1 VTDHYTCKLCYS
13 HYSECECP
21 SYNEHR
27 AWETLK
33 DVPNVMGLIKRG
45 EKDYLLVINSFRD
58 KDGAAFNGSQLIPGG
73 NLFVAQLS
81 ETAIFERWPTKW
93 LFDKREKATQ

>member
-21 SYNEHR
+21 SYNELR
-27 AWETLK
+27 AWEMLK
-33 DVPNVMGLIKRG
+33 DVPNVMGLVKRG
-45 EKDYLLVINSFRD
+45 EREYLLVINDFKN
-58 KDGAAFNGSQLIPGG
+58 KDGAAFNAAQLIPGCD
-73 NLFVAQLS
+73 LYVAQLS
-81 ETAIFERWPTKW
+81 ETATIERWPAKW